1 MFPGYSGGGYYGGGG
16 GSYSSIPL
24 DIKIPQFPSAAQYA
38 GEAVN
43 LQDAI
48 TRRQLTQAE
57 IQNQQLL
64 AQGRQKELDAANGI
78 GQLISQNTSTPVPPA
93 PPAAASSNSM
103 APAMNGD
110 FGGES
115 GPAAPVPDV
124 QTAMPDQRQAY
135 TAAAGQNVIGNIHGY
150 PVTNW
155 DAVRRQ
161 ADANGWGKQFM
172 AYDTERRNNDSA
184 ALTQEKNRLAVV
196 ADKLNMTAQAMT
208 PLQML
213 DPKTSSPDQY
223 QDAWRTAR
231 NTLLQ
236 NGVATEDQIPVNYNP
251 DLAKQ
256 WFQMGP
262 NAQKTLAEHMQ
273 FLDANNKLVQ
283 GQVATTADKAKVAN
297 TVLAS
302 AQSPDDVAHGIL
314 NAKGNGGFSDQDLV
328 QLFHAV
334 PDPQTGAPM
343 MAQNGMPIV
352 NWSPQVKAQAQQ
364 ALVPPQDLARSQQ
377 ANLQMIGPKLATAF
391 DQGPDK
397 YAAALSQV
405 EQQYPDFKGVF
416 PPNPTDRD
424 AIMQAS
430 MPATAAETQQTR
442 QQNADTRASMADT
455 RASLA
460 ELQSKLLQMKIDAG
474 GDSHKTLIA
483 GLVNQAFNDSLNGG
497 GKSIDD
503 AIGNVSNASYYKG
516 APIGQ
521 YRAEVLQGLEALR
534 GTTARAANAENKGG
548 GSDILGKFAALAG
561 KGKPTPASTPAAT
574 PAVTPAAP
582 PPATRAA
589 ATAPPHINTQ
599 AAYDA
604 LPSGT
609 VYIEPDGKT
618 YRKP

>member
-1 MFPGYSGGGYYGGGG
+1 
-16 GSYSSIPL
+16 
-24 DIKIPQFPSAAQYA
+24 
-38 GEAVN
+38 
-43 LQDAI
+43 
-48 TRRQLTQAE
+48 
-57 IQNQQLL
+57 
-64 AQGRQKELDAANGI
+64 
-78 GQLISQNTSTPVPPA
+78 
-93 PPAAASSNSM
+93 
-103 APAMNGD
+103 
-110 FGGES
+110 
-115 GPAAPVPDV
+115 
-124 QTAMPDQRQAY
+124 MPDQRQAY